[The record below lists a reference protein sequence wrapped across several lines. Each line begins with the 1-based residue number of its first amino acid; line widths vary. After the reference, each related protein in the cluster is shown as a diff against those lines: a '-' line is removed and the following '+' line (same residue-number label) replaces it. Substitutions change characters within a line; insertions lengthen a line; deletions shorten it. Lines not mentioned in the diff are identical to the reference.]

1 MSGKR
6 GTPNRRLSV
15 GKPAWVS
22 RVGLGL
28 GLIVGL
34 PNLVAGLGAESFQRQ
49 ANGAAVSPV
58 AGLVE
63 SSSTPVGSPRWDRRK
78 TVAGAVPSGSS
89 MDIAIVVPRS
99 AN

>member
-6 GTPNRRLSV
+6 GTPSRLLSA

-28 GLIVGL
+28 GLVVGL
-34 PNLVAGLGAESFQRQ
+34 PYLVVGLGAESFQRE
-49 ANGAAVSPV
+49 ASGAAVSSV

-63 SSSTPVGSPRWDRRK
+63 SSSTPEGSPRWDRRK
-78 TVAGAVPSGSS
+78 ASAGAVATLSA
-89 MDIAIVVPRS
+89 MEVAIAVPRS
-99 AN
+99 AS